1 MILELEQ
8 ARIYS
13 ENKQFDKA
21 LEILLL
27 LEQTEESEIERY
39 RIEALKEI
47 FSAYKNSGDLKSA
60 LEYYKKFTDEE
71 YKKIISENK
80 EKTDKLNSTLKIHS
94 AQKETELLKEK
105 NNQLHTANKELNDL
119 REKKNELLT
128 IVSEELKIPIVT
140 IEGIALNH
148 FRAMKQENQLPVD
161 EIKKD
166 LEMIETLS
174 QDILKNVNSILEKN
188 KEEYKE

>member
-27 LEQTEESEIERY
+27 LEQTEENEIERY
-39 RIEALKEI
+39 CIEILKEI